1 MDARRKT
8 LFQGKTFIFATG
20 DQMQKFAEAI
30 KYASGRCVHADER
43 IFGTMRVDDA
53 TSDNFV
59 IVVPARGTQPA
70 SKFKRMAEVAKR
82 KGLHLIPDSHIGTA
96 IIKASREYDCNPR
109 RKPVIASSQRVSQSA
124 SSQQRASAARELA
137 PETQTMRKSLMPPP
151 ASQPVRIPD
160 TLPKTQKSSAGS
172 SVEDENAETMLL
184 DSVKKEEPPS
194 QDEEEL
200 RQGNVLSS
208 VSYISILVFMLH
220 DLKNPCDLAL
230 FAGQTSVKCCI
241 LIS

>member
-1 MDARRKT
+1 
-8 LFQGKTFIFATG
+8 
-20 DQMQKFAEAI
+20 
-30 KYASGRCVHADER
+30 
-43 IFGTMRVDDA
+43 
-53 TSDNFV
+53 
-59 IVVPARGTQPA
+59 
-70 SKFKRMAEVAKR
+70 MAEVAKR

-109 RKPVIASSQRVSQSA
+109 RKPVIASSQRASQSA
-124 SSQQRASAARELA
+124 SQQRASARELA

-151 ASQPVRIPD
+151 ASQPMRIPD

-184 DSVKKEEPPS
+184 DVKKEELLS

-208 VSYISILVFMLH
+208 VSYISILVFELH
-220 DLKNPCDLAL
+220 DIKPRLSRSNY
-230 FAGQTSVKCCI
+230 
-241 LIS
+241 